1 MYLLFIKPLLN
12 IRIILLLFIVLLP
25 YCTIRKFPEK
35 KELAK
40 KEVMTNLILTPS
52 SLDFVK
58 QKIMWNEH
66 I

>member
-25 YCTIRKFPEK
+25 YCTEK